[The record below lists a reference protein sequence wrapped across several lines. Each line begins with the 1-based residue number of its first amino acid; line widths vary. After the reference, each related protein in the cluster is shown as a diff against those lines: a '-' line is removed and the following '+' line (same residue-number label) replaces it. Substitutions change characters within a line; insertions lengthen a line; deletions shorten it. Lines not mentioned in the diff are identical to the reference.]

1 MRTPLAF
8 LVVFASL
15 TLLPVSAAT
24 QVPTQSSTIPS
35 SSQNAAA
42 DDVLPLEQFSPSF
55 LGMYRKVMEIEDE
68 IRRHTDRYGLHYDL
82 ARAVCLYESGGNAGL
97 SSGPGARGYFQVM
110 PATFRSLRVDT
121 NIEAGVKY
129 LSQMVNRF
137 DREDYAVAAYN
148 AGPGR
153 IARRRPMPLE
163 TLQYVIGVG
172 HFRNTLKTHEQS
184 IRHHASKLQLTTV
197 EEGDDWWQ
205 LSQRLNIPIVQLRM
219 HNPFLANRQLRV
231 GQLIVYPTVE
241 RNDILEEID
250 DGLEYMSRIGDN
262 YFNIAFAL
270 EVDIN
275 NMRDQN
281 DLWRLQSLPASLRL
295 RLPTDWKARHKVHTV
310 RGGETIQSISKDLKS
325 NPWRIIRDNEL
336 WNQEIR
342 TGMVLRVREA
352 PPKPTYLVH
361 RVTQGENLSVI
372 AGRYGTTVSG
382 IQAANALG
390 RRTLIRIGQQL
401 RIPTNAATV
410 APTTTTVIHRVTRG
424 ENLAVIARRYGTTVS
439 AIQAANELGRRTLIN
454 IGQQLRIPTVAT
466 NQ

>member
-1 MRTPLAF
+1 MRTPSAF
-8 LVVFASL
+8 LVVLATL
-15 TLLPVSAAT
+15 TLQSVPGAS
-24 QVPTQSSTIPS
+24 QVTIQSSPIPPS
-35 SSQNAAA
+35 SRDISTNE
-42 DDVLPLEQFSPSF
+42 VLPLEQFSPAY

-68 IRRHTDRYGLHYDL
+68 IRRHTDRYNLHYDL

-129 LSQMVNRF
+129 LSMMVNQF

-153 IARRRPMPLE
+153 VARRRPMPLE

-172 HFRNTLKTHEQS
+172 HFRNILKTHERS
-184 IRHHASKLQLTTV
+184 IRHHANQLQLTTV
-197 EEGDDWWQ
+197 KEGDDWWQ

-231 GQLIVYPTVE
+231 GQLIVFPTVE
-241 RNDILEEID
+241 RDDILEEID

-275 NMRDQN
+275 TVRDEN
-281 DLWRLQSLPASLRL
+281 DLWRLQSLPVSLRM
-295 RLPTDWKARHKVHTV
+295 RLPTDWNAKHKVHTV
-310 RGGETIQSISKDLKS
+310 RRGETIQSISTDLKS

-361 RVTQGENLSVI
+361 RVTAGENLSVI
-372 AGRYGTTVSG
+372 AGRYSTTVSG

-401 RIPTNAATV
+401 RIPTNASTV

>member
-1 MRTPLAF
+1 
-8 LVVFASL
+8 
-15 TLLPVSAAT
+15 
-24 QVPTQSSTIPS
+24 
-35 SSQNAAA
+35 
-42 DDVLPLEQFSPSF
+42 
-55 LGMYRKVMEIEDE
+55 
-68 IRRHTDRYGLHYDL
+68 
-82 ARAVCLYESGGNAGL
+82 
-97 SSGPGARGYFQVM
+97 
-110 PATFRSLRVDT
+110 
-121 NIEAGVKY
+121 
-129 LSQMVNRF
+129 
-137 DREDYAVAAYN
+137 
-148 AGPGR
+148 
-153 IARRRPMPLE
+153 
-163 TLQYVIGVG
+163 
-172 HFRNTLKTHEQS
+172 
-184 IRHHASKLQLTTV
+184 
-197 EEGDDWWQ
+197 
-205 LSQRLNIPIVQLRM
+205 M

-241 RNDILEEID
+241 RNDVLEEVD
-250 DGLEYMSRIGDN
+250 DGLEYVSRIGDN

-270 EVDIN
+270 EVNIN
-275 NMRDQN
+275 TMRDEN
-281 DLWRLQSLPASLRL
+281 DIWRLQSLPVSLRM
-295 RLPTDWKARHKVHTV
+295 RLPTDWNARHKVHTV
-310 RGGETIQSISKDLKS
+310 RRGETIQSISTDLKS

-361 RVTQGENLSVI
+361 RVAAGENLSVI
-372 AGRYGTTVSG
+372 AGRYSTTVSG

-390 RRTLIRIGQQL
+390 RRTLINIGQQL

>member
-1 MRTPLAF
+1 MRTPLVF
-8 LVVFASL
+8 LVVFATL
-15 TLLPVSAAT
+15 TLQSALGAS
-24 QVPTQSSTIPS
+24 QVTIQSSPIPPS
-35 SSQNAAA
+35 SLDTSTN
-42 DDVLPLEQFSPSF
+42 DVLPLEQFSPSF

-68 IRRHTDRYGLHYDL
+68 IRRHTDRYDLHYDL
-82 ARAVCLYESGGNAGL
+82 ARAVCLYESGGNGGL

-129 LSQMVNRF
+129 LSMMVNQF

-172 HFRNTLKTHEQS
+172 HFRNTLKAHEPS
-184 IRHHASKLQLTTV
+184 IRHHAKELQLTTV
-197 EEGDDWWQ
+197 KEGDDWWQ

-241 RNDILEEID
+241 RNDVLEEVD
-250 DGLEYMSRIGDN
+250 DGLEYVSRIGDN

-270 EVDIN
+270 EVDVN
-275 NMRDQN
+275 TMRDEN
-281 DLWRLQSLPASLRL
+281 DIWRLQSLPVSLRM
-295 RLPTDWKARHKVHTV
+295 RLPTDWNARHKVHTV
-310 RGGETIQSISKDLKS
+310 RRGETIQSISTDLKS

-361 RVTQGENLSVI
+361 RVAAGENLSVI
-372 AGRYGTTVSG
+372 AGRYSTTVSG

-390 RRTLIRIGQQL
+390 RRTLINIGQQL

-410 APTTTTVIHRVTRG
+410 APTATTVIHRVTRG

>member
-1 MRTPLAF
+1 MRTPSAF
-8 LVVFASL
+8 LVVFATL
-15 TLLPVSAAT
+15 TLQSALGAS
-24 QVPTQSSTIPS
+24 QVTIQSSPIPPS
-35 SSQNAAA
+35 SLDTSTN
-42 DDVLPLEQFSPSF
+42 DVLPLEQFSPSF

-68 IRRHTDRYGLHYDL
+68 IRRHTDRYDLHYDL
-82 ARAVCLYESGGNAGL
+82 ARAVCLYESGGNGGL

-110 PATFRSLRVDT
+110 PATFRSWRVDT

-129 LSQMVNRF
+129 LSMMVNQF

-172 HFRNTLKTHEQS
+172 HFRNTLKAHEPS
-184 IRHHASKLQLTTV
+184 IRHHAKELQLTTV
-197 EEGDDWWQ
+197 KEGDDWWQ

-241 RNDILEEID
+241 RNDVLEEVD
-250 DGLEYMSRIGDN
+250 DGLEYVSRIGDN

-270 EVDIN
+270 EVN
-275 NMRDQN
+275 VNTMRDEN
-281 DLWRLQSLPASLRL
+281 DIWRLQSLPVSLRM
-295 RLPTDWKARHKVHTV
+295 RLPTDWNARHKVHTV
-310 RGGETIQSISKDLKS
+310 RRGETIQSISTDLKS

-361 RVTQGENLSVI
+361 RVTAGENLSVI
-372 AGRYGTTVSG
+372 AGRYSTTVSG

-401 RIPTNAATV
+401 RIPTNASTV

-439 AIQAANELGRRTLIN
+439 AIQAAYELGRRTLIN